1 MKRIQQ
7 TSWEQAGVIILGD
20 GNGNWSSVTYYNGE
34 TPDEV
39 VVKCLRKFPN
49 LHLMC
54 IFRCSTIKEIQEELE
69 LGENLTL
76 TDFSCALRTG
86 FAYVQ
91 ERGFNTFME
100 KGIYA

>member
-1 MKRIQQ
+1 MKRIKQ
-7 TSWEQAGVIILGD
+7 TSWEQAGVLILND
-20 GNGNWSSVTYYNGE
+20 DKGNWISIAYYNGE
-34 TPDEV
+34 SPNV
-39 VVKCLRKFPN
+39 VAMKCLRKFPN
-49 LHLMC
+49 LHLLC
-54 IFRCSTIKEIQEELE
+54 IFCYCTIKELQEELE
-69 LGENLTL
+69 LGGNLTL